1 MSLLFDEISQ
11 QPNVLASIKS
21 VNQTAIN
28 AVADEFESLDIH
40 SIYFAARGTS
50 DHACI
55 YAQYLFAVYAGIPC
69 TLGTPSVVSKYGATM
84 NFANTAVIGVSQS
97 GKAEDVLAIINQAN
111 EQGKLTIA
119 VTNDENSPLA
129 KAAKYHL
136 YCNAGLEK
144 SIAATKT
151 FTAQMYLLACLCAK
165 VAKSEELS
173 AALDKVSDD
182 VSALLSYMPNALTPI
197 AEKYKNETNIFILGR
212 GMVYPIA
219 LEGALK
225 ILETNRISVKGN
237 AISDFYHGP
246 LAQVH
251 ENTLVIVLAVK
262 GATFDDSLA
271 MIKRLNEI
279 GAEVLVFTDDE
290 KFGRSCDNCVYV
302 HDTGFEM
309 TAPYVMAV
317 TMQLLAYKLTEV
329 KGIDPNISPVLK
341 KITITK

>member
-11 QPNVLASIKS
+11 QPNVLASIKA
-21 VNQTAIN
+21 VNQSSIDAI
-28 AVADEFESLDIH
+28 AAEFESLGIH

-55 YAQYLFAVYAGIPC
+55 YAQYLFAVYTGIPC

-84 NFANTAVIGVSQS
+84 NFSDTAVIGVSQS

-111 EQGKLTIA
+111 EQGRLTVA

-165 VAKSEELS
+165 IAKSDELNVS
-173 AALDKVSDD
+173 LDKVSSDM
-182 VSALLSYMPNALTPI
+182 ALLLSYMPDTLTSF
-197 AEKYKNETNIFILGR
+197 AKKYKGETNIFILGR

-225 ILETNRISVKGN
+225 ILETNRICVKGN

-251 ENTLVIVLAVK
+251 ENTLVMVLAAK

-271 MIKRLNEI
+271 MIKRLDEI
-279 GAEVLVFTDDE
+279 GADVLVFTNDE
-290 KFGRSCDNCVYV
+290 ELHKTRNNCVYV
-302 HDTGFEM
+302 HDTGSEM
-309 TAPYVMAV
+309 TMPYVMAA
-317 TMQLLAYKLTEV
+317 TMQLFAYKLTEV
-329 KGIDPNISPVLK
+329 KGIDPNVSPVLK